1 MFTIAMTGAA
11 GWLQDVIPSRASIE
25 AKIRD
30 FKLRVSPKPDVGQG
44 LLLADQRL
52 HPSFPSPGILPTI
65 ILTRKPE

>member
-44 LLLADQRL
+44 LLVA
-52 HPSFPSPGILPTI
+52 GC
-65 ILTRKPE
+65 